1 VRLKKLIRIVIS
13 VGAALVVLAA
23 STILIMRGMG
33 YFLVVRDPLKTA
45 DAVAVLSGG
54 GPERVEYASQ
64 LVTEKYGRK
73 LILTET
79 GEMDPTTGSKVST
92 TMSKQAAEDGVKR
105 GQHFFAG
112 KHVDSTLDEA
122 RAVLKLAQTRNWKSI
137 IVVTDTFHSRRTKL
151 LFNDVFKDSDIAVRI
166 NPVDLPGYWYQPSS
180 WWTTPAGRRATINE
194 YLSLGWYYLGMY

>member
-1 VRLKKLIRIVIS
+1 LKKLIRIVIS
-13 VGAALVVLAA
+13 VGAVVILLAA
-23 STILIMRGMG
+23 STILILRGMG
-33 YFLVVRDPLKTA
+33 NFLVVRDPLKPA

-64 LVTEKYGRK
+64 LVTDKYGRK

-79 GEMDPTTGSKVST
+79 GETDPTTGSKVST
-92 TMSKQAAEDGVKR
+92 TMSKQAADDGVKR
-105 GQHFFAG
+105 GLHFYAG
-112 KHVDSTLDEA
+112 KHVDSTIDEA

-137 IVVTDTFHSRRTKL
+137 IVVTDTFHSRRAKI
-151 LFNDVFKDSDIAVRI
+151 LFNDVFKNSGIQVRL

-180 WWTTPAGRRATINE
+180 WWSTSAGRRATINE